1 MNIARGLTLA
11 AVARHGWIVAL
22 ALASTGCGLVP
33 AEIPYVYPAPP
44 AALARLV
51 DDKGQAVGSAVF
63 SQERGGGIRIILD
76 VTGLAAGDH
85 AVHIHEVGRCEPP
98 AFESAG
104 AHFNPTKAEHGT
116 ANRRGPHAGDLPDV
130 TVNTEG
136 KGHMEVTA
144 KLVNLDKKSAASL
157 LDADGSAIVIHERAD
172 DKRTDPSGDSGA
184 RIACGLIASEGKR

>member
-1 MNIARGLTLA
+1 MNIARGRTLA
-11 AVARHGWIVAL
+11 AVAGYGWIVAL
-22 ALASTGCGLVP
+22 ALVSTGCRFVP
-33 AEIPYVYPAPP
+33 EIPYVYPLPP

-63 SQERGGGIRIILD
+63 SQERGGGVRIL
-76 VTGLAAGDH
+76 VEVVGLAPGDH

-116 ANRRGPHAGDLPDV
+116 ANPSGPHAGDLPDV

-144 KLVNLDKKSAASL
+144 KRVTLDKKSAASL

-172 DKRTDPSGDSGA
+172 DKRTDPAGNSGS
-184 RIACGLIASEGKR
+184 RIACGVIAGEGKR

>member
-1 MNIARGLTLA
+1 VNPASIRTLA
-11 AVARHGWIVAL
+11 ALGDYGWIVAL
-22 ALASTGCGLVP
+22 ALVSTGCRLLP
-33 AEIPYVYPAPP
+33 EIPYVYPAPP

-63 SQERGGGIRIILD
+63 SQERGGGVRIL
-76 VTGLAAGDH
+76 VEVVGLAPGDH

-116 ANRRGPHAGDLPDV
+116 SNPRGPHAGDLPDV

-144 KLVNLDKKSAASL
+144 KLVTLNKKVPASL

-172 DKRTDPSGDSGA
+172 DKRTDPSGNSGT
-184 RIACGLIASEGKR
+184 RIACGVISGEGKR

>member
-1 MNIARGLTLA
+1 MNLARGRTLA
-11 AVARHGWIVAL
+11 AVARYGWIVAL
-22 ALASTGCGLVP
+22 TLVSTGCRLLP
-33 AEIPYVYPAPP
+33 EIPYVNPAPP

-63 SQERGGGIRIILD
+63 SQERGGVRIILD
-76 VTGLAAGDH
+76 VAGLAAGDH

-116 ANRRGPHAGDLPDV
+116 SNPRGPHAGDLPDV

-144 KLVNLDKKSAASL
+144 KLVTLDKKVPASL
-157 LDADGSAIVIHERAD
+157 FDADGSAIVIHERAD
-172 DKRTDPSGDSGA
+172 DKRTDPSGDSGG
-184 RIACGLIASEGKR
+184 RIACGVIAGEGKR

>member
-1 MNIARGLTLA
+1 MHHALARY
-11 AVARHGWIVAL
+11 GWIVAL
-22 ALASTGCGLVP
+22 ALVSTGCSLVP
-33 AEIPYVYPAPP
+33 EIPYVYPAPP

-63 SQERGGGIRIILD
+63 SQERGGGGVRIL
-76 VTGLAAGDH
+76 VEVVGLAPGDH

-116 ANRRGPHAGDLPDV
+116 ANPRGPHAGDLPDV

-144 KLVNLDKKSAASL
+144 KRVTLDKKSAASL

-172 DKRTDPSGDSGA
+172 DKRTNPAGDSGA
-184 RIACGLIASEGKR
+184 RIACGVIAGEGKR

>member
-1 MNIARGLTLA
+1 MNLARGRTLA
-11 AVARHGWIVAL
+11 AVVRYGRIVAL
-22 ALASTGCGLVP
+22 ALVSTGCRLVP
-33 AEIPYVYPAPP
+33 EIPYVNPAPP

-63 SQERGGGIRIILD
+63 SQERGGVRILVD
-76 VTGLAAGDH
+76 VVGLAPGDH

-116 ANRRGPHAGDLPDV
+116 SNPRGPHAGDLPDV

-136 KGHMEVTA
+136 KGHMEVTV
-144 KLVNLDKKSAASL
+144 KLVTLDKKVPASL
-157 LDADGSAIVIHERAD
+157 FDADGSAIVIHERAD
-172 DKRTDPSGDSGA
+172 DKRTDPSGDSGG
-184 RIACGLIASEGKR
+184 RIACGVIAGEGKR

>member
-1 MNIARGLTLA
+1 VNIARDRTLA

-22 ALASTGCGLVP
+22 ALVSTGCGLVP
-33 AEIPYVYPAPP
+33 EIPYVYPATP

-51 DDKGQAVGSAVF
+51 DDKGQAIGSAVF
-63 SQERGGGIRIILD
+63 SQERGGGVRIL
-76 VTGLAAGDH
+76 VEVVGLAPGDH

-104 AHFNPTKAEHGT
+104 PHFNPTKAEHGT
-116 ANRRGPHAGDLPDV
+116 ANPRGPHAGDLPDV
-130 TVNTEG
+130 TVDTER

-144 KLVNLDKKSAASL
+144 KLVTLDKKSAATL

-172 DKRTDPSGDSGA
+172 DKRTDPSGDSGG
-184 RIACGLIASEGKR
+184 RIACGVIAGEGKR